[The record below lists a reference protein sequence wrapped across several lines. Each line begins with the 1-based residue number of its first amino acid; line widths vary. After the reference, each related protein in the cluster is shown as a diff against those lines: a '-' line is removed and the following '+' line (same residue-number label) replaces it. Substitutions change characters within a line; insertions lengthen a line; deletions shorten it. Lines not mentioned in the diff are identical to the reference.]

1 MSDEDISVWGDALDE
16 QAEAEAKSAAD
27 DWGDALS
34 EQAESEAKSAADDW
48 GDALNE
54 QAESEAKSAADD
66 WGDAL
71 NEQAETEAKSAAD
84 DWGDALNEQADT
96 EEKMSLKSFSDQRK
110 DSEGNVDLDV
120 LLDIPVTLQL
130 EIGRSQVPI
139 RSLLSYT
146 QGSIVEMDRMAGE
159 PLDLL
164 VNGTL
169 IAHGEVVVINDKF
182 GVRLTDVISPQER
195 IKKLK

>member
-1 MSDEDISVWGDALDE
+1 MSEEDDL
-16 QAEAEAKSAAD
+16 SA
-27 DWGDALS
+27 WGDALS
-34 EQAESEAKSAADDW
+34 EQEDAEAASDDSATDGAEDDPW
-48 GDALNE
+48 GAAL
-54 QAESEAKSAADD
+54 S
-66 WGDAL
+66 
-71 NEQAETEAKSAAD
+71 
-84 DWGDALNEQADT
+84 EQADSSNNT
-96 EEKMSLKSFSDQRK
+96 DEIDAASFASLEQGRGDNTGK
-110 DSEGNVDLDV
+110 VDLDV

-130 EIGRSQVPI
+130 EIGRAKVSI
-139 RSLLSYT
+139 RNLLSYT
-146 QGSIVEMDRMAGE
+146 QGSVIEMDRLAGE

>member
-1 MSDEDISVWGDALDE
+1 MSEEDDMSAWDDALQD
-16 QAEAEAKSAAD
+16 QADSPVEDGASEAED
-27 DWGDALS
+27 PWGDALS
-34 EQAESEAKSAADDW
+34 QQAEAAVADVG
-48 GDALNE
+48 GDID
-54 QAESEAKSAADD
+54 AA
-66 WGDAL
+66 
-71 NEQAETEAKSAAD
+71 
-84 DWGDALNEQADT
+84 
-96 EEKMSLKSFSDQRK
+96 SFSELQAGRG
-110 DSEGNVDLDV
+110 DSSEKVDLDV

-130 EIGRSQVPI
+130 EIGRAKVSI
-139 RSLLSYT
+139 RNLLSYT
-146 QGSIVEMDRMAGE
+146 QGSVVEMDRLAGE

>member
-1 MSDEDISVWGDALDE
+1 MSEE
-16 QAEAEAKSAAD
+16 ENK
-27 DWGDALS
+27 DWGDAM
-34 EQAESEAKSAADDW
+34 Q
-48 GDALNE
+48 
-54 QAESEAKSAADD
+54 
-66 WGDAL
+66 
-71 NEQAETEAKSAAD
+71 
-84 DWGDALNEQADT
+84 EQADSTSET
-96 EEKMSLKSFSDQRK
+96 EEAGTEEAGTEEAGTEEAGTDSAEDPWADAISEQEKSSDNDADIDPMAFEELQKSRGGG
-110 DSEGNVDLDV
+110 SEKVDLDV

-130 EIGRSQVPI
+130 EIGRAKVSI
-139 RSLLSYT
+139 RNLLSYT
-146 QGSIVEMDRMAGE
+146 QGSVVEMDRLAGE

>member
-1 MSDEDISVWGDALDE
+1 M
-16 QAEAEAKSAAD
+16 
-27 DWGDALS
+27 S
-34 EQAESEAKSAADDW
+34 EQDELDAW

-54 QAESEAKSAADD
+54 QAEAEGAESEDGANADD
-66 WGDAL
+66 PWGDAL
-71 NEQAETEAKSAAD
+71 SEQAKAEAGEGAKATASNTMDTASFEALSAER
-84 DWGDALNEQADT
+84 GDSTN
-96 EEKMSLKSFSDQRK
+96 K
-110 DSEGNVDLDV
+110 VDLDV
-120 LLDIPVTLQL
+120 VLDIPVTLQL
-130 EIGRSQVPI
+130 EIGRAKVSI

-146 QGSIVEMDRMAGE
+146 QGSVVEMDRLAGE

-169 IAHGEVVVINDKF
+169 IAHGEVVVVNDKF

>member
-1 MSDEDISVWGDALDE
+1 MAE
-16 QAEAEAKSAAD
+16 QAEAEGTGAEDDLSA
-27 DWGDALS
+27 
-34 EQAESEAKSAADDW
+34 W

-54 QAESEAKSAADD
+54 QAEAEAA
-66 WGDAL
+66 
-71 NEQAETEAKSAAD
+71 AETPSFDELAASRED
-84 DWGDALNEQADT
+84 GK
-96 EEKMSLKSFSDQRK
+96 EK
-110 DSEGNVDLDV
+110 VDLDV

-130 EIGRSQVPI
+130 EIGRAKVSI
-139 RSLLSYT
+139 RNLLSYT
-146 QGSIVEMDRMAGE
+146 QGSVVEMDRLAGE

-182 GVRLTDVISPQER
+182 GVRLTDVISPQDR